1 MDDVEVGYPK
11 YTGTQIYLYCLDA
24 YLIILART
32 SYTVFSLSQS
42 FESFYSNIKSPTKK
56 LNKLLFVI
64 KVSFERK
71 MIHNLFHI
79 TSKQ

>member
-11 YTGTQIYLYCLDA
+11 YTGTQIYLYFLDA

-42 FESFYSNIKSPTKK
+42 FESFYSNV
-56 LNKLLFVI
+56 N
-64 KVSFERK
+64 
-71 MIHNLFHI
+71 
-79 TSKQ
+79 